1 MYSTEPI
8 AVETVE
14 IPKSNAG
21 RPVAHNPLSTIVGAV
36 KDVRDKAS
44 RFTVVLH
51 DSDPDKQNK
60 IVAAIKRD
68 LTRAGAEHGVQVR
81 RTVDLHQAAKM
92 VTVVFWCVDKP
103 LPKPAKT
110 ETPTK

>member
-44 RFTVVLH
+44 RFTVALH
-51 DSDPDKQNK
+51 DSDTDKQNK

-92 VTVVFWCVDKP
+92 ITVVFWCVDKP

>member
-1 MYSTEPI
+1 MYSTEAL

-14 IPKSNAG
+14 IPQSNAG

-44 RFTVVLH
+44 RFTVALH
-51 DSDPDKQNK
+51 DSDTDKQNK

-81 RTVDLHQAAKM
+81 RTVDLDQTAKLI
-92 VTVVFWCVDKP
+92 TVVFWCIDKP
-103 LPKPAKT
+103 LSKPAKT
-110 ETPTK
+110 EAPTK